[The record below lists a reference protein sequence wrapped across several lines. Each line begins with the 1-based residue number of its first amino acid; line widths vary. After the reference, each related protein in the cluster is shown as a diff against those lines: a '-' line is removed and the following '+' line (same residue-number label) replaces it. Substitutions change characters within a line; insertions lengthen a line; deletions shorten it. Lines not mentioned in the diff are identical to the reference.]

1 MKFFSLIVLLAT
13 VIAVIGLFVAL
24 AMWPGR
30 AARSRNHPYAEAVN
44 IAGWV
49 GLLAGGVLWPL
60 ALIWAY
66 VTPADEAHDPSHSE
80 HPEEAAQ

>member
-1 MKFFSLIVLLAT
+1 MKFFSLIVLLTT
-13 VIAVIGLFVAL
+13 VVAIIGLVIGL
-24 AMWPGR
+24 AMWPGKTAR
-30 AARSRNHPYAEAVN
+30 ARNHPYAEAVN

-66 VTPADEAHDPSHSE
+66 VTPADETHDPSDRE
-80 HPEEAAQ
+80 LPEEAAQ